1 MLVLTL
7 GQAIGLS
14 FVLGLILMVIYVRF
28 IEPRYDNMPEDL
40 RLTKEERERMKEMG
54 FDTYE
59 AHRDYIND
67 LMGYK
72 YLK

>member
-7 GQAIGLS
+7 SQALGLS
-14 FVLGLILMVIYVRF
+14 FILGIILMILYVRF
-28 IEPRYDNMPEDL
+28 IEPRYNNMPEDL
-40 RLTKEERERMKEMG
+40 RLTREERERMKEMG

-67 LMGYK
+67 LMGYN

>member
-7 GQAIGLS
+7 SQALGVS
-14 FVLGLILMVIYVRF
+14 FILGIILMILYVRF
-28 IEPRYDNMPEDL
+28 IEPRYNNMPEDL
-40 RLTKEERERMKEMG
+40 RLTREERERMKEMG

-67 LMGYK
+67 LMGYN

>member
-1 MLVLTL
+1 MVLY
-7 GQAIGLS
+7 I
-14 FVLGLILMVIYVRF
+14 RF
-28 IEPRYDNMPEDL
+28 IEPRYNNMPEDL
-40 RLTKEERERMKEMG
+40 RLTKEDRERMKEMG

>member
-7 GQAIGLS
+7 GQAIGLA
-14 FVLGLILMVIYVRF
+14 FVLALIIMVLYVRF
-28 IEPRYDNMPEDL
+28 IEPRFNNIPEDL
-40 RLTKEERERMKEMG
+40 RLTKEDRERMKEIG

>member
-7 GQAIGLS
+7 GQALGLS
-14 FVLGLILMVIYVRF
+14 FILGIILMVLYVRF
-28 IEPRYDNMPEDL
+28 IEPRYNNMPEDL

>member
-7 GQAIGLS
+7 GQALGLS
-14 FVLGLILMVIYVRF
+14 FVLGIILMVLYVRF
-28 IEPRYDNMPEDL
+28 IEPRFDNTPDDI
-40 RLTKEERERMKEMG
+40 RLTKEDRERMKEMG

>member
-7 GQAIGLS
+7 GQAIGLA
-14 FVLGLILMVIYVRF
+14 FVIALIIMVLHIRF
-28 IEPRYDNMPEDL
+28 IEPRYNNIPDDI
-40 RLTKEERERMKEMG
+40 RLTKEDRERMKEMG

>member
-1 MLVLTL
+1 MFVLTL
-7 GQAIGLS
+7 GQAIGLA
-14 FVLGLILMVIYVRF
+14 FVLGLIMMVLNVRF
-28 IEPRYDNMPEDL
+28 NNMPEDL
-40 RLTKEERERMKEMG
+40 RFTKEERERMKEMG

-59 AHRDYIND
+59 AHRDYLND

>member
-7 GQAIGLS
+7 GQALGLS
-14 FVLGLILMVIYVRF
+14 FILGIILMVLYVRF
-28 IEPRYDNMPEDL
+28 IEPRYNNMPEDL
-40 RLTKEERERMKEMG
+40 RLTKEERERMKEIG

>member
-14 FVLGLILMVIYVRF
+14 FVLGIILMVIYVRF

-40 RLTKEERERMKEMG
+40 RLTKEERERMKEIG

-59 AHRDYIND
+59 AHRDYLND

>member
-7 GQAIGLS
+7 GQAIGLA
-14 FVLGLILMVIYVRF
+14 FVLGLIMMVLYVKF
-28 IEPRYDNMPEDL
+28 IEPRFNNMPDDL
-40 RLTKEERERMKEMG
+40 RFTEEERKRAEEIGMS
-54 FDTYE
+54 TYE
-59 AHRDYIND
+59 QHRDYLND

>member
-1 MLVLTL
+1 MLVLTS

-14 FVLGLILMVIYVRF
+14 FVLGIILMVIYVRF
-28 IEPRYDNMPEDL
+28 IEPRYNNMPEDL
-40 RLTKEERERMKEMG
+40 RLTREERERMKEMG

-67 LMGYK
+67 LMGYN

>member
-7 GQAIGLS
+7 GQALGLS
-14 FVLGLILMVIYVRF
+14 FILGIILMVLYVRF
-28 IEPRYDNMPEDL
+28 IEPRYNNMPEDL

-59 AHRDYIND
+59 AHIDYIND

>member
-7 GQAIGLS
+7 GQALGLS
-14 FVLGLILMVIYVRF
+14 FILGIILMVLYVRF
-28 IEPRYDNMPEDL
+28 IEPRYNNMPEDL
-40 RLTKEERERMKEMG
+40 RLTKEDRERMKEIG

>member
-14 FVLGLILMVIYVRF
+14 FVLGIILMVIYVRF

-40 RLTKEERERMKEMG
+40 RLAKEERERMKEMG

>member
-7 GQAIGLS
+7 GQALGLS
-14 FVLGLILMVIYVRF
+14 FVLGIILMVLYVRF
-28 IEPRYDNMPEDL
+28 IEPRYNNMPEDL
-40 RLTKEERERMKEMG
+40 RFTKEERERMKEMG

-59 AHRDYIND
+59 AHSDYIND

>member
-7 GQAIGLS
+7 GQAIGLA
-14 FVLGLILMVIYVRF
+14 FVIALIIMVLYVRF
-28 IEPRYDNMPEDL
+28 IEPRYNNIPDDI
-40 RLTKEERERMKEMG
+40 RLTKEDRERMKEMG

>member
-7 GQAIGLS
+7 GQAIGLA
-14 FVLGLILMVIYVRF
+14 FVLALIIMVLYVRF
-28 IEPRYDNMPEDL
+28 IEPRYNNIPDDI
-40 RLTKEERERMKEMG
+40 RLTKEDRERMKEMG

>member
-7 GQAIGLS
+7 SQALGVS
-14 FVLGLILMVIYVRF
+14 FILGIILMILYVRF
-28 IEPRYDNMPEDL
+28 IEHRYNNMPEDL
-40 RLTKEERERMKEMG
+40 RLTREERERMKEMG

-67 LMGYK
+67 LMGYN

>member
-7 GQAIGLS
+7 SQALGLS
-14 FVLGLILMVIYVRF
+14 FILGIILMILYVRF
-28 IEPRYDNMPEDL
+28 IEPRYNNMPEDL

-54 FDTYE
+54 CDTYE

>member
-14 FVLGLILMVIYVRF
+14 FILGIILMILYVRF
-28 IEPRYDNMPEDL
+28 IEPRYNNMPEDL
-40 RLTKEERERMKEMG
+40 RLTREERERMKEMG

>member
-7 GQAIGLS
+7 GQALGLS
-14 FVLGLILMVIYVRF
+14 FILGIILMVLYIRF
-28 IEPRYDNMPEDL
+28 IEPRYNNMPEDL
-40 RLTKEERERMKEMG
+40 RLTKEDRERMKEMG

>member
-14 FVLGLILMVIYVRF
+14 FVLGIILMVIYVRF

>member
-7 GQAIGLS
+7 GQALGLS
-14 FVLGLILMVIYVRF
+14 FILGIILMVIYVRF
-28 IEPRYDNMPEDL
+28 IEPRYNNIPEDL

>member
-14 FVLGLILMVIYVRF
+14 FVLGIILMVLYVRF
-28 IEPRYDNMPEDL
+28 IEPRYNNMPEDL
-40 RLTKEERERMKEMG
+40 RLTKEERERMKEIG
-54 FDTYE
+54 FNTYE

>member
-14 FVLGLILMVIYVRF
+14 FVLGIILMVIYVRF

-67 LMGYK
+67 LMGYN

>member
-7 GQAIGLS
+7 GQAIGLA
-14 FVLGLILMVIYVRF
+14 FVLALIMMVLYVKF
-28 IEPRYDNMPEDL
+28 IEPRYNNMSEDL
-40 RLTKEERERMKEMG
+40 RFTEEERERMKEMG

-59 AHRDYIND
+59 AHRDYLND